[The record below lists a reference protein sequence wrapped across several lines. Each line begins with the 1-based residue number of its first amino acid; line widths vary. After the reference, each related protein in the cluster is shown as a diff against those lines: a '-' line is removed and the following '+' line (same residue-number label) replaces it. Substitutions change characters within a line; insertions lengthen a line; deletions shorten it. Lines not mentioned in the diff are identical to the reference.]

1 MGKKNKM
8 NNGEIISRIEELTIL
23 LGATDYKALKHSE
36 GFISEEDYAETKELR
51 QSYREEINELEELL
65 KANNY
70 AI

>member
-36 GFISEEDYAETKELR
+36 GLISEEDYAETKELR

-65 KANNY
+65 NANNY

>member
-65 KANNY
+65 KANN
-70 AI
+70 

>member
-65 KANNY
+65 NANNY

>member
-65 KANNY
+65 NTN
-70 AI
+70 I